1 MRFFVLECL
10 IQSLAEFFRLQGRR
24 FQATGHKAQK
34 IRVSGYLMRDDDH
47 NGSADVGSTIQY
59 FGTYGFH
66 HPALDG
72 GGNSPDNENRGNA
85 VKSQPMDSPDDS
97 IGSKVSL
104 AVSTSLPGP
113 DFMRYYPVHRLIAW
127 QPQGT
132 LDDLMLD
139 QIADWLVDTEK
150 VFPPFK
156 RFVDF
161 SQLTSVAVRTRHVFE
176 FARKRAEQFPGVEPV
191 QTALFADDWVCHAI
205 ARLYESLMEDTLIEA
220 RAFKDLAEGG
230 GMARHSSRRSNA
242 KG

>member
-1 MRFFVLECL
+1 MT
-10 IQSLAEFFRLQGRR
+10 S
-24 FQATGHKAQK
+24 TG
-34 IRVSGYLMRDDDH
+34 D
-47 NGSADVGSTIQY
+47 ST
-59 FGTYGFH
+59 
-66 HPALDG
+66 
-72 GGNSPDNENRGNA
+72 
-85 VKSQPMDSPDDS
+85 
-97 IGSKVSL
+97 GSKASL

-139 QIADWLVDTEK
+139 QIAEWLVDTEK

-220 RAFKDLAEGG
+220 RAFKDLARAAEWL
-230 GMARHSSRRSNA
+230 AIPVDVLTLKDEPVPPNRKRA
-242 KG
+242 